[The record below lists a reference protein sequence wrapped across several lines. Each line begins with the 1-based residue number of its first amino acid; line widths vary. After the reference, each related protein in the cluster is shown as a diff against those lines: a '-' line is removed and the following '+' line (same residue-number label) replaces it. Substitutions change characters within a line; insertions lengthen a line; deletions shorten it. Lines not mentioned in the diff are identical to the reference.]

1 VTLFK
6 IFERRSIE
14 NPAVPLTDLSLLS
27 LLGGTTTDS
36 GIAVTERTAHVM
48 SAVYRATALVSGL
61 AGALPLQV
69 VGETDKQ
76 PITNTL
82 LADPHPDMTDLEIW
96 RMNAAHRCLWGNGY
110 TQKIYNKRGVV
121 VELWPIT
128 PDRVTPGRAR
138 PTTANPSGKVFKV
151 IDDSGQAVPMTS
163 REIMHTTAWGNDPVC
178 GISPVRAAAQAVGVS
193 LAAEKYGAKLFGSG
207 NLMSGL
213 LQTDAKL
220 TQQQAESLQ
229 RRWAEKVGGLDNA
242 HKVAVLDAG
251 AKFQSMT
258 MPNDDAELLASRDF
272 QVTELCR
279 FFGVP
284 PYLMF
289 QTEKTTSWGSGLE
302 QQARG
307 FTQFDLHPIWL
318 APLEKRI
325 TKELLEPGQ
334 IARYDM
340 SQLMRGDSIARAEY
354 YRVMWE
360 LGAFNANEIR
370 GYEDLPPRDGG
381 DRYQE
386 PMAQITNTSPLGT
399 DPVLGGS
406 SLGPSGST

>member
-1 VTLFK
+1 MALGA
-6 IFERRSIE
+6 ERY
-14 NPAVPLTDLSLLS
+14 A
-27 LLGGTTTDS
+27 
-36 GIAVTERTAHVM
+36 
-48 SAVYRATALVSGL
+48 
-61 AGALPLQV
+61 
-69 VGETDKQ
+69 
-76 PITNTL
+76 
-82 LADPHPDMTDLEIW
+82 
-96 RMNAAHRCLWGNGY
+96 
-110 TQKIYNKRGVV
+110 
-121 VELWPIT
+121 
-128 PDRVTPGRAR
+128 
-138 PTTANPSGKVFKV
+138 
-151 IDDSGQAVPMTS
+151 
-163 REIMHTTAWGNDPVC
+163 
-178 GISPVRAAAQAVGVS
+178 
-193 LAAEKYGAKLFGSG
+193 AKLFGSG
-207 NLMSGL
+207 NLMAGL

-220 TQQQAESLQ
+220 TQQQAEALQ
-229 RRWAEKVGGLDNA
+229 QRWAQRVGGLENA
-242 HKVAVLDAG
+242 HKVPVLDSG
-251 AKFQSMT
+251 AKFTSMT
-258 MPNDDAELLASRDF
+258 MPNDDAEMLASRDF
-272 QVTELCR
+272 QITELCR

-386 PMAQITNTSPLGT
+386 PMAQITNTSPLGS
-399 DPVLGGS
+399 DKVLGGGS
-406 SLGPSGST
+406 IGPSDTGL